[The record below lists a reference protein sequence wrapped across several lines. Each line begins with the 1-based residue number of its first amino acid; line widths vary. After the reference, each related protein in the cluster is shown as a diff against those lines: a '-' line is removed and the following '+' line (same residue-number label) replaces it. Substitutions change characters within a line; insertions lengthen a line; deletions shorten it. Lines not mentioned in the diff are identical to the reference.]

1 MLQVITLSNVMNIIA
16 CDVLVIGGGLAAAAA
31 IKYALEKNINVCQ
44 VVKGSY
50 GSMGRRGAGASSC
63 GASETGY
70 PRLTRASV
78 ATEDLDSLFQMIIQ
92 AGLGMADR
100 KLVSALVEDFPKIRR
115 QLRKWDIRFDKDGP
129 HHLGYPFIHAIESE
143 IRSSRIRLFEHTMIA
158 DLLTKNG
165 RCAGAV
171 GVTKN
176 GDNYLFK
183 TPSVILATGGDA
195 QLFKHN
201 VHPDCV
207 TGDGYAMGFRAGA
220 ELMNME
226 FMQIFFCTVYPSRNL
241 FHAWHKEA
249 LRNIRNKVGD
259 LILPGYLPS
268 GISVNQC
275 LEENFR
281 HAPFS
286 TRDSAS
292 RYLGIAIVK
301 EIQAGRGS
309 EHGGVFVDV
318 TASIDLLPE
327 VQKRFLRDRG
337 IDLRKSPVQV
347 TMGHQCSNGGLR
359 IDTESMTA
367 IPGVFAA
374 GETITGMHGADRLGG
389 NMLSACLVFGER
401 AAESAVR
408 WAKANPSYSDIE
420 HIAREKID
428 DIKAL
433 SFSSGKTFPDEL
445 LSVLQNSAWNNALTV
460 RSEESLTELL
470 SEIRQLRDEYRLG
483 LSISQPSD
491 LICALEL
498 KNLLLVGELVARA
511 ALKRKESRG
520 GHYRENYPECNLHD
534 PAGAIILKQVKDGS
548 IQINEAVIDPLWQY
562 DEEGLGNGRWG

>member
-1 MLQVITLSNVMNIIA
+1 MNVREMNIIA
-16 CDVLVIGGGLAAAAA
+16 CDVLVIVGGLAGAAAV
-31 IKYALEKNINVCQ
+31 KCLLEKEVNACQ
-44 VVKGSY
+44 VLKGSY
-50 GSMGRRGAGASSC
+50 GLIGRRGAGASCC
-63 GASETGY
+63 GASESGS
-70 PRLTRASV
+70 PRLAGTSA
-78 ATEDLDSLFQMIIQ
+78 AAEDPDALCQRIIQ

-100 KLVSALVEDFPKIRR
+100 KLAAAMVADFPKLRR
-115 QLRKWDIRFDKDGP
+115 QLRKWGIRFDREGP
-129 HHLGYPFIHAIESE
+129 HHLGYPFVHAIESE
-143 IRSSRIRLFEHTMIA
+143 IRSSKLRVFEQTMIT
-158 DLLTKNG
+158 DLLVKDG

-171 GVTKN
+171 GAAEK
-176 GDNYLFK
+176 GEIYLFK

-249 LRNIRNKVGD
+249 LRNIRNRHGD
-259 LILPGYLPS
+259 LILPGYLPA
-268 GISVNQC
+268 GISVDRC

-309 EHGGVFVDV
+309 EHGGVYVEV
-318 TASIDLLPE
+318 AAALDLLPE
-327 VQKRFLRDRG
+327 VQKRFLRNRG

-359 IDTESMTA
+359 IDTDSMTS

-374 GETITGMHGADRLGG
+374 GETAAGMHGADRLGG
-389 NMLSACLVFGER
+389 NMLSACLVFGVK
-401 AAESAVR
+401 AAAAAVR
-408 WAKANPSYSDIE
+408 WAKANPADSAIE
-420 HIAREKID
+420 PIARAKAE
-428 DIKAL
+428 DIRAL
-433 SFSSGKTFPDEL
+433 SLSSGKTSPDEL
-445 LSVLQNSAWNNALTV
+445 LSVLQTAAWNRALTV
-460 RSEESLTELL
+460 RSEESLSELL
-470 SEIRQLRDEYRLG
+470 ADIGQLRDEYHLG
-483 LSISQPSD
+483 LAVRQPSD
-491 LICALEL
+491 LIRALEL

-511 ALKRKESRG
+511 ARQRKESRG
-520 GHYRENYPECNLHD
+520 GHYREDYPACNRHH
-534 PAGAIILKQVKDGS
+534 PAQAIILKKAQDGS
-548 IQINEAVIDPLWQY
+548 IRTGEAVIDPLWQH
-562 DEEGLGNGRWG
+562 DEAVLGGGRWG